1 MHVNIRKRKGERYFI
16 MRKNQFRAIA
26 GITTMSLFLGLGALA
41 QPADV
46 RAATVGV
53 TIQKNG
59 RASEITGKMF
69 L

>member
-46 RAATVGV
+46 RAATEHWNDATTSG
-53 TIQKNG
+53 TN
-59 RASEITGKMF
+59 SWSY
-69 L
+69 